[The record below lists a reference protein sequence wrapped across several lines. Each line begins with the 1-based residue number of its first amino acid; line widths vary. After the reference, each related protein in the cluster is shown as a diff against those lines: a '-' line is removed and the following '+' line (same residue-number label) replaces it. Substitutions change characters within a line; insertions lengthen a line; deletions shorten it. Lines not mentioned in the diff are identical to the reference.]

1 MPFLK
6 ESEESLWFAIFWVRA
21 SGAVHATVC
30 ATIRTLCILCFIGGC
45 VRIGVVIP
53 GGEKLFLALRQGEVA
68 QAKRL
73 IKQGVPVDAA
83 GSCGLE
89 RGDACGD
96 CSDLAT
102 MLLLD

>member
-6 ESEESLWFAIFWVRA
+6 ESEESLWFAIFWVGA
-21 SGAVHATVC
+21 SGAVHAIAC
-30 ATIRTLCILCFIGGC
+30 AAIRTRAFCFIGGC

-68 QAKRL
+68 EAKRL

-83 GSCGLE
+83 DHAGSS
-89 RGDACGD
+89 AVMHAAT